1 MQNKHLEH
9 PEDMVLSGD
18 LNVLNWF
25 TANSNISVKIDG
37 SPAIVWGT
45 NPKTNKFFVGT
56 KSVFNK
62 KLIKINHDH
71 REIDQNHT
79 GEVANILHKC
89 LDNLPFT
96 DSIFQGDFIGF
107 GGTDSFLSNT
117 IRYIF
122 PEEINEEI
130 IIAPHTSYDLKGA
143 GNTLA
148 QHTVARPISDK
159 ELISLWQDAKNVQ
172 FIRPFVTID
181 HFREDI
187 NQLCQF
193 AKQIATL
200 CEFPKY
206 NQVARIK
213 KQLNTCIREG
223 IEIDDITQEALASDN
238 NVDVNVLRLWKL
250 VQTIKMDMLSYIE
263 VDDDIE
269 CYIEEERCDHEGYV
283 MSNEFG
289 TFKIVNREGFSRA
302 NFNMSNNRN

>member
-1 MQNKHLEH
+1 MRIVVLKLIVISLFLTSGCGFKVINQSELAKFDISEINTTGNKVINFKLKNK
-9 PEDMVLSGD
+9 LLFNSK
-18 LNVLNWF
+18 
-25 TANSNISVKIDG
+25 AND
-37 SPAIVWGT
+37 
-45 NPKTNKFFVGT
+45 
-56 KSVFNK
+56 K

-107 GGTDSFLSNT
+107 GGTNSFLSNT

-130 IIAPHTSYDLKGA
+130 IIAPHTSYEAQEDLRDA
-143 GNTLA
+143 IA
-148 QHTVARPISDK
+148 SPISDK

-213 KQLNTCIREG
+213 KQ
-223 IEIDDITQEALASDN
+223 
-238 NVDVNVLRLWKL
+238 
-250 VQTIKMDMLSYIE
+250 
-263 VDDDIE
+263 
-269 CYIEEERCDHEGYV
+269 
-283 MSNEFG
+283 
-289 TFKIVNREGFSRA
+289 
-302 NFNMSNNRN
+302 